1 MKEIAGFSNGDLLF
15 QTVFFTRQNM
25 SPPKSVIDLRNS
37 LQEKM
42 EKLPSDQIQKM
53 MRGDHVRQT
62 MERTSMRR
70 SNLCNGLSINQSQ
83 ALQSTTNLSHQDMS
97 DVILLYFD
105 SQSKQIFLKR
115 LELSNERISESASVW
130 IKVLFDVWCTSSH
143 FLEKSPMLVKKFESV
158 SEPMTIYYAG
168 KAIMESREFKCPLCP
183 EVFPLITQEGR
194 NRYESHRNVHEIQNF
209 SCQCNVLL
217 NTTVD
222 RTNHIKLFHSN
233 GKYKQ
238 CSDCEFIGTNEEVT
252 IHRNQI
258 HQTYICDVC
267 GHVSENVKKH
277 NNHILKHKVFKCKE
291 CGEEFVGS
299 SKFSHHRADVHGKE
313 FSCEE
318 CGKIIKGRWKW
329 LQHVKSTHGG
339 NRFMCDICGQGFKHK
354 LTMKRHKISVH
365 IKNRPFVCR
374 YGCGADYNDEC
385 NLRTH
390 EKRRHGGIYKKGDSY
405 KDVYKNL

>member
-1 MKEIAGFSNGDLLF
+1 
-15 QTVFFTRQNM
+15 
-25 SPPKSVIDLRNS
+25 
-37 LQEKM
+37 
-42 EKLPSDQIQKM
+42 M
-53 MRGDHVRQT
+53 MRGDQVRKV
-62 MERTSMRR
+62 MERANIRK
-70 SNLCNGLSINQSQ
+70 SNHEDRLPFNQGHT
-83 ALQSTTNLSHQDMS
+83 LQLTENLSHQEMN
-97 DVILLYFD
+97 DVFLLYFH
-105 SQSKQIFLKR
+105 SHSKQIFLRR
-115 LELSNERISESASVW
+115 LELSHERMSESASLW
-130 IKVLFDVWCTSSH
+130 IKVLFDVWCTSRH
-143 FLEKSPMLVKKFESV
+143 FVDKSAMLVNKFESV
-158 SEPMTIYYAG
+158 SEPMTIYYCG

-183 EVFPLITQEGR
+183 EVFPMITLDDR
-194 NRYESHRNVHEIQNF
+194 HRYEDHRNVHEIQNF
-209 SCQCNVLL
+209 SCDCNVLL
-217 NTTVD
+217 NTNVD
-222 RTNHIKLFHSN
+222 RTNHIKLFHSS
-233 GKYKQ
+233 GKYRQ
-238 CSDCEFIGTNEEVT
+238 CSDCEFIGTNVEVT
-252 IHRNQI
+252 THRNQI

-267 GHVSENVKKH
+267 GHVSENMKKH

-291 CGEEFVGS
+291 CGEEFIGS

-318 CGKIIKGRWKW
+318 CGKVIKGRWKW